1 MLRTYYLIL
10 ICILGSF
17 FYLHAGD
24 ESEALLKKI
33 QKKYNSAKDL
43 SVKFEEHVQFGVT
56 KNEQQFHGMFSM
68 KKGNKFS
75 IDMDQ
80 QSIVTDGKS
89 VWTFNKT
96 TNQVIIDTYRDEPS
110 ATSPERILANIP
122 DTYNAVMIGTE
133 IAGKV
138 EFTVIKLT
146 PKQKKS
152 SMKSMKVWIDT
163 DAMLMKK
170 IQVLDTSDNLMTYT
184 LDDIKINSGLPDSSF
199 TFRPPSGAS
208 IVDLR

>member
-1 MLRTYYLIL
+1 MIRKYYLIL

-17 FYLHAGD
+17 LYLHAGD
-24 ESEALLKKI
+24 DADMLIKKL
-33 QKKYNSAKDL
+33 QKKYDAMKDL
-43 SVKFEEHVQFGVT
+43 SVKFNEHVQFGVT
-56 KNEQQFHGMFSM
+56 RNEQNFRGTFSM
-68 KKGNKFS
+68 KKGNRFN

-96 TNQVIIDTYRDEPS
+96 TNQVIIDTFRDES
-110 ATSPERILANIP
+110 FSTSPERILSNIP

-133 IAGKV
+133 TSGKQ
-138 EFTVIKLT
+138 EFSVVKLT

-152 SMKSMKVWIDT
+152 NVISMKLWIDT

-170 IQVLDTSDNLMTYT
+170 IQVLDASDNSMTYA
-184 LDDIKINSGLPDSSF
+184 LEDIKINSALPDSMF
-199 TFRPPSGAS
+199 IFHPPSGTNV
-208 IVDLR
+208 VDLR